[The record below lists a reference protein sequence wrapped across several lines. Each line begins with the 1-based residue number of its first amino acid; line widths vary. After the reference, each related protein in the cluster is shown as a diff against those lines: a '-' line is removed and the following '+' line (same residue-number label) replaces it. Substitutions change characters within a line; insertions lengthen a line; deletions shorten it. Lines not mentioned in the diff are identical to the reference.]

1 MSLRRQVWLGT
12 TLFLAVLFCACL
24 AINGLSARAYLQ
36 QQLAIKNVD
45 NARVL
50 ALLLSQ
56 QWQDPALREETL
68 NAQFSTGLYEAIEVT
83 DSAGDQVFY
92 RGGQSDITGAPAWF
106 AKWLPIEVDRGIAT
120 ITDGSRP
127 LGTVAVS
134 SHSKFAYHQLWRS
147 TLLLSGAFLLAA
159 LAAGLLGNY
168 FLTRMLRPLE
178 AVAEQAKAIGARRF
192 NTLDE
197 PRAPEFRKLFDA
209 VNRLSVTVRD
219 MLAKEGRQR
228 EQIERSAR
236 NDKVTGLLGR
246 EPFVQSLDGALQG
259 SGGSSTGSVGMVR
272 IRGLARLNQIYGRKA
287 IDSMLKDA
295 GSHLNRLAMQNSG
308 WAIARLNGS
317 DLIVHAPRAQEAAAA
332 TESIRE
338 TLREVLRNHGL
349 PDQLRLPAASTVYE
363 PGDSVSEL
371 MTRLDGAL
379 LAADT
384 EEASSV
390 SVAHRGDIQMK
401 PVREQMDDWRRV
413 FVEAFHQ
420 RAFALASFPVVGLEG
435 EIIHWECPVALEWR
449 GESLVAGDI
458 LPWISR
464 LEMSGELDKHVVDLA
479 LRKIGSEPLPVCI
492 NLSARSLLDPGFLG
506 WISER
511 LSSHPGT
518 AGHLWVEIPAAA
530 VFRHLDRFR
539 LLAARAREYGSR
551 VGIDN
556 IADQVADLGRLQ
568 DTEVDF
574 LKLDSAVV
582 TGIDG
587 NPANQALVKT
597 LCSVGHAIGLQV
609 LAGGVQRAE
618 EWQTL
623 RELGCD
629 GATGPGIS
637 R

>member
-1 MSLRRQVWLGT
+1 MSLRRQMWLGT
-12 TLFLAVLFCACL
+12 TLFLALLFCACL
-24 AINGLSARAYLQ
+24 AITGLSARGYLQ

-45 NARVL
+45 NSRAL
-50 ALLLSQ
+50 ALLLGQ
-56 QWQDPALREETL
+56 QWQEPALVEETL
-68 NAQFSTGLYEAIEVT
+68 NAQFSTGLYEAIEVA
-83 DSAGDQVFY
+83 DSAGDPVFY
-92 RGGQSDITGAPAWF
+92 RGAEGDLSGAPAWF

-120 ITDGSRP
+120 ITDGSRA

-147 TLLLSGAFLLAA
+147 TLLLSVAFLVAA

-168 FLTRMLRPLE
+168 FLTRVLRPLE

-192 NTLDE
+192 NSLDE
-197 PRAPEFRKLFDA
+197 PPAPEFQKLFDA
-209 VNRLSVTVRD
+209 VNRLAVSVRD

-236 NDKVTGLLGR
+236 TDKVTGLLGR

-259 SGGSSTGSVGMVR
+259 GGSSSGSLGMVR
-272 IRGLARLNQIYGRKA
+272 IRGLARLNQLYGRKA

-308 WAIARLNGS
+308 WSIARLNGS
-317 DLIVHAPRAQEAAAA
+317 DLIVHAPRSQDAAAA

-349 PDQLRLPAASTVYE
+349 PDQLRLPAASTVYA

-384 EEASSV
+384 EESSTI

-401 PVREQMDDWRRV
+401 PVREQMDEWRTV
-413 FVEAFHQ
+413 FLEAFQ
-420 RAFALASFPVVGLEG
+420 RRAFRLASFPVVGTGG
-435 EIIHWECPVALEWR
+435 EIIHWECPVALEWQ
-449 GESLVAGDI
+449 GETLPAGEI

-464 LEMSGELDKHVVDLA
+464 LEMSGELDRQVVDLA
-479 LRKIGSEPLPVCI
+479 LGKIGEERVPVCI
-492 NLSARSLLDPGFLG
+492 NLSARSLLDPGFLS

-511 LSSHPGT
+511 LSSQRDAAGQVWLEVPGAT
-518 AGHLWVEIPAAA
+518 

-539 LLAARAREYGSR
+539 QLAFRVREYGAR
-551 VGIDN
+551 IGIEN
-556 IADQVADLGRLQ
+556 IGHRVADLGQLH
-568 DTEVDF
+568 DADIDF
-574 LKLDSAVV
+574 LKLDPALVDGV
-582 TGIDG
+582 DG
-587 NPANQALVKT
+587 NAANQALIRT
-597 LCSVGHAIGLQV
+597 LCTIGHAIGLQV
-609 LAGGVQRAE
+609 LAGGVRRPE
-618 EWQTL
+618 EWSTL

-637 R
+637 A